1 MTRSS
6 SVSIRVHPWL
16 VFCLLFSAVSAG
28 AFQEQQFRQS
38 RVRAAAAAK
47 GAAVEAA
54 FRAAGVAWPPREIY
68 LRGFKMEQ
76 ELELWARGSRSE
88 AFRRVAAY
96 PVCAS
101 SGRPGPK
108 RRQGDMQVPEG
119 CYRINIFNPWSRFHL
134 SLGIDYPNLADR
146 RREGPGDLGGEIFI
160 HGGCATIGCLPLTDD
175 GIEEVYLAAVAAA
188 DAGQDAI
195 PVHLFPL
202 RFTNVLF
209 PALAADNAFDPSL
222 VPFWQDLRAVYDHF
236 ERTRRLP
243 RVSIDPA
250 GRYRIAP

>member
-1 MTRSS
+1 MTKFS
-6 SVSIRVHPWL
+6 SVLIRVHPWFIL
-16 VFCLLFSAVSAG
+16 LLFISTVSAG
-28 AFQEQQFRQS
+28 TFREQQFRYP
-38 RVRAAAAAK
+38 RVRAAQAAK
-47 GAAVEAA
+47 GIGVEAA
-54 FRAAGVAWPPREIY
+54 FRAAGVAWPPREIF

-88 AFRRVAAY
+88 AFRRVASY
-96 PVCAS
+96 PVCTS
-101 SGRPGPK
+101 SGRSGPK

-119 CYRINIFNPWSRFHL
+119 CYRVNIFNPWSRFHL

-146 RREGPGDLGGEIFI
+146 QREGPGDLGGEIFI
-160 HGGCATIGCLPLTDD
+160 HGGCATIGCLPLTND

-202 RFTNVLF
+202 RFTDVLF

-243 RVSIDPA
+243 RITIAPG